1 VTSTGPQLKPIR
13 HVSLGRS
20 IATVVAVLLLPALI
34 VAIFVASLAMW
45 FAGRSTPP
53 ERDGFVIRN
62 AQCTAIPESNRAL
75 LEFEATATEGVDF
88 FSVEP
93 LETGQVV
100 VTGVASLGER
110 SVDALDDLGV
120 LGLNDQ
126 LADDDKWADLTTE
139 PTRVVLEL
147 TRASAADDVHLSEIT
162 LWWATGEPAFLQ
174 PVPID
179 LDWSQ
184 DRCAANLR

>member
-1 VTSTGPQLKPIR
+1 MTSTGPQLKPIR

-20 IATVVAVLLLPALI
+20 IATVVTVLLLPVLI
-34 VAIFVASLAMW
+34 VATIIATLAMW
-45 FAGRSTPP
+45 FAGRFTPP
-53 ERDGFVIRN
+53 ERDGFEIRN
-62 AQCTAIPESNRAL
+62 AECIAITGSDRAL

-88 FSVEP
+88 FSIEP
-93 LETGQVV
+93 LETGQAT

-126 LADDDKWADLTTE
+126 LADDDKWADLTTA
-139 PTRVVLEL
+139 PTHVVLEL
-147 TRASAADDVHLSEIT
+147 TRASAADDVRLSEIT
-162 LWWATGEPAFLQ
+162 LWWATGEPAYLQ

-184 DRCAANLR
+184 DRCAVSLR